1 MTNTPTSGTDPVHP
15 VSIHENE
22 ANHNMPLMAERVFS
36 QSLAAV
42 TRLRKRQADY
52 LASLPTTA
60 EDCGKAALGLLHP
73 EGETYPE
80 GFEEALYLS
89 FALEPM
95 IHRLDTDEPCIE
107 RDALLF
113 IAGRVR
119 WGLERSAVKLDLI
132 SDLLCNPNQ
141 IEREAARRKLT

>member
-1 MTNTPTSGTDPVHP
+1 MGCCIPK
-15 VSIHENE
+15 
-22 ANHNMPLMAERVFS
+22 A
-36 QSLAAV
+36 
-42 TRLRKRQADY
+42 RL
-52 LASLPTTA
+52 T
-60 EDCGKAALGLLHP
+60 
-73 EGETYPE
+73 PE

-95 IHRLDTDEPCIE
+95 IHRLDTDEPGIE

-141 IEREAARRKLT
+141 IKREVARRHNDACFSTRVS